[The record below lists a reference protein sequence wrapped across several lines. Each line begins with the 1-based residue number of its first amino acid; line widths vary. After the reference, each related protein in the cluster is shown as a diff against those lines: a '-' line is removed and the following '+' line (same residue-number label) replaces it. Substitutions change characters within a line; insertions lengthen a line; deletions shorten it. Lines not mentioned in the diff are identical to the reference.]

1 MKTNEEVAIKLEKVN
16 CPQPMLQYEA
26 KLYEKLEGLPGF
38 PNIQWFGVEGDYNV
52 LVMDILGPSFQNL
65 FDFCEQKF
73 QIKTIV
79 YLAAQ
84 MVARIESMH
93 SKNFIHRDIKP
104 ENFLLGFGKK
114 QNLVHIIDLG
124 LSKRYKCPKSGKHLE
139 FVKAKR

>member
-52 LVMDILGPSFQNL
+52 LVMDILGPSFQNR

-124 LSKRYKCPKSGKHLE
+124 LSKRYKCPKSG
-139 FVKAKR
+139 